1 MVYPSIAHILRS
13 MCYMPS
19 TLHKTK
25 SLSLQGLCSN
35 EVWGAGRKVD
45 TPTNI
50 TVYGEKWTRNVHEYI
65 M

>member
-1 MVYPSIAHILRS
+1 
-13 MCYMPS
+13 MPS

-50 TVYGEKWTRNVHEYI
+50 TVYGEKWTRNVHKYI
-65 M
+65 METAEAGSRGDEELSC